1 LARIISSVSIVLLTL
16 IIVKCATRGRPGGGP
31 VDKIPPEI
39 IYTFPATDS
48 LDVNNFEQIKIH
60 FSERMD
66 ENSVTKALFISPS
79 LEYDIDW
86 SGGDELTLE
95 ITSDSLQEDQTYV
108 ITVGSDAL
116 DSRKN
121 RMKDSY
127 QFAFSTG
134 DKLDQ
139 GKISGKIF
147 SLGKKDII
155 YIYAFELSENDTID
169 PRIGKARF
177 LTQSGDGGDYQL
189 NYLPLRNYRVFAV
202 EDQNKNLILD
212 AAYEKVGIP
221 TKDIYLDSTNTSDT
235 DLNFTLTKIDTSA
248 PFVSGARAVFS
259 NTVLLRAS
267 EKLKKLTEEN
277 ISISDTLNGRSLAI
291 KGIAKSIQ
299 SGSQYFLYTEMQDSS
314 AYYKMSIVDIADTN
328 NNEQIEPSVLYFPG
342 TNKLDT
348 TSFELKY
355 LLPPD
360 STKNFSIYSDIRVQ
374 FSLPVDTNSL
384 NNSFRF
390 IDDLND
396 TLKGYWI
403 WKEFMEGEFRLPGK
417 FKPGTYY
424 RFMLQTGLI
433 NSINGDTLTD
443 TLYSHLVT
451 TTSQDDYGSISGRV
465 QIDTSKFSRLYLHA
479 KSVKGKKQSYK
490 SKKLK
495 NNTFKFDWLPE
506 GFYIF
511 SGYLDMDNNQK
522 WTPGRLEP
530 FQFAEPVFFQDD
542 TIRVRKRWETSDVI
556 IQLQGW

>member
-1 LARIISSVSIVLLTL
+1 
-16 IIVKCATRGRPGGGP
+16 
-31 VDKIPPEI
+31 
-39 IYTFPATDS
+39 
-48 LDVNNFEQIKIH
+48 
-60 FSERMD
+60 
-66 ENSVTKALFISPS
+66 
-79 LEYDIDW
+79 
-86 SGGDELTLE
+86 
-95 ITSDSLQEDQTYV
+95 
-108 ITVGSDAL
+108 
-116 DSRKN
+116 
-121 RMKDSY
+121 
-127 QFAFSTG
+127 
-134 DKLDQ
+134 
-139 GKISGKIF
+139 
-147 SLGKKDII
+147 
-155 YIYAFELSENDTID
+155 
-169 PRIGKARF
+169 
-177 LTQSGDGGDYQL
+177 
-189 NYLPLRNYRVFAV
+189 
-202 EDQNKNLILD
+202 
-212 AAYEKVGIP
+212 
-221 TKDIYLDSTNTSDT
+221 
-235 DLNFTLTKIDTSA
+235 
-248 PFVSGARAVFS
+248 
-259 NTVLLRAS
+259 
-267 EKLKKLTEEN
+267 
-277 ISISDTLNGRSLAI
+277 
-291 KGIAKSIQ
+291 
-299 SGSQYFLYTEMQDSS
+299 
-314 AYYKMSIVDIADTN
+314 MSIVDIADTN

>member
-1 LARIISSVSIVLLTL
+1 MARIISLVSIVLLIL

-48 LDVNNFEQIKIH
+48 LGVNNFEEIKIH

-66 ENSVTKALFISPS
+66 ENSVSKALFISPS
-79 LEYDIDW
+79 LEYEIDW

-95 ITSDSLQEDQTYV
+95 ITSDSLQKDQTYV
-108 ITVGSDAL
+108 ITVGSDAM

-121 RMKDSY
+121 RMKESY

-139 GKISGKIF
+139 GRLSGKIF
-147 SLGKKDII
+147 GLSKKDLI
-155 YIYAFELSENDTID
+155 YIYAFEFSEKDTID

-177 LTQSGDGGDYQL
+177 LTQSGEGGVYQL

-221 TKDIYLDSTNTSDT
+221 TRDIYLDSTTTSISE
-235 DLNFTLTKIDTSA
+235 LNFMLTKIDTSA
-248 PFVSGARAVFS
+248 PFVSSARAIFN

-267 EKLKKLTEEN
+267 EELKKLTEEN
-277 ISISDTLNGRSLAI
+277 ISIIDTLNNKSLAI
-291 KGIAKSIQ
+291 KAISKSVQ
-299 SGSQYFLYTEMQDSS
+299 SGSQYLLYTEMQDSN
-314 AYYKMSIVDIADTN
+314 AYYKMTVVDIADTN
-328 NNEQIEPSVLYFPG
+328 NNEQIEPSVLYFSAN
-342 TNKLDT
+342 NKSDT

-360 STKNFSIYSDIRVQ
+360 STKNFSIYSDVRVQ
-374 FSLPVDTNSL
+374 FSLPIDTNSVK
-384 NNSFRF
+384 NSFNF
-390 IDDLND
+390 IYDPND
-396 TLKGYWI
+396 TLIGIWD
-403 WKEFMEGEFRLPGK
+403 WKEFKEGSFRLPDK
-417 FKPGTYY
+417 FEPGSNYK
-424 RFMLQTGLI
+424 FSLQTGLI
-433 NSINGDTLTD
+433 SSLSDDTLSD
-443 TLYSHLVT
+443 TLYSHVLST
-451 TTSQDDYGSISGRV
+451 TLKDDYGSISGRV
-465 QIDTSKFSRLYLHA
+465 QIDTSKYSKLYLIAH
-479 KSVKGKKQSYK
+479 SVKGKKQSYK
-490 SKKLK
+490 SKKVK
-495 NNTFKFDWLPE
+495 NNAFKFDWLPE

-511 SGYLDMDNNQK
+511 SGYLDLDNNNK
-522 WTPGRLEP
+522 WTPGKLEP

-556 IQLQGW
+556 IQLPGW